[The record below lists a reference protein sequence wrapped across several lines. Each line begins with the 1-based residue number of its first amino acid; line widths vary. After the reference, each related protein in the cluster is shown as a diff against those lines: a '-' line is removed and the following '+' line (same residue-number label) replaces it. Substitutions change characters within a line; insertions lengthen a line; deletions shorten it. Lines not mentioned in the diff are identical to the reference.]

1 MLSIMLE
8 YNPLLPINIQK
19 TSDVSKS
26 DIQRIENNITTLQGD
41 VAKRVENAGG
51 VSKILALTQAQY
63 NAITTKDA
71 NTMYIII
78 D

>member
-1 MLSIMLE
+1 MLE

-41 VAKRVENAGG
+41 VANRVENAGG

-63 NAITTKDA
+63 NAITTKDV
-71 NTMYIII
+71 NTMYVII

>member
-1 MLSIMLE
+1 MLE